1 MAHLRRLQPVLG
13 LALLFIAGGFGAA
26 HAVPG
31 DENWG
36 TDFGAPGADRFVHAS
51 IAFEGDLVIGGS
63 FDAVGGLG
71 AQHLARWDGTAWS
84 EMGETF
90 NDDVNCL
97 AIWNGALYAGGGF
110 TACGATP
117 MSGLARWDGAGWVA
131 VGGGVDGYVEDLAV
145 WNGML
150 AVGGYFE
157 SVDGG
162 SLSTAHVAIWDGAN
176 WDEMDGGMNNGP
188 VSDVEVFAGSLYACG
203 QFDYAGSSNAPNL
216 ARWNGSSWSAVGGG
230 LTDDMGDP
238 FEAYAVDMAVH
249 AGKLVVAGRF
259 ARAGAVTV
267 DGIVTWNGTVFAAP
281 GVSSFG
287 GSVTEVG
294 LYGANL
300 VAASEAGIIR
310 TWNGTFWNHLGGII
324 GSIATSTEYG
334 GGVVFGGS
342 FELGVNPRV
351 ANVALYT
358 GTWSALAEG
367 QGANLP
373 VRGFH
378 EWNGTL
384 IAGGS
389 FSRIGGVSGSMVA
402 AWDGSGWAPLG
413 SGVAYQFGGGVESF
427 TTFEGDLIAGG
438 SFTTA
443 GGVPA
448 NKIARWNGT
457 QWSAMGAGS
466 LSTVSGLL
474 TLGGELYA
482 NGYWAGNIQT
492 LGRWNGA
499 DFTPLGGTISGGV
512 QILHALGAYG
522 GQPVMGGH
530 FTSIGG
536 TPAMNIARWDGAA
549 WHALGAGPSGAVYAI
564 HEADGLLYVGG
575 GFAQAGGQ
583 PALNIAVW
591 DGANWSAL
599 GAGVNGRVFDITS
612 AGGSIYVTGEFTQ
625 AGGQSALYIARW
637 DGAAWHGLGSGLNAK
652 GHALRFVGNDLMV
665 GGEFTLAG
673 NSGSL
678 RIARWTTAASA
689 VDPAPDGR
697 ARFFMGPGRPNPFT
711 GATTLSFALPQPS
724 DVVIDVFDI
733 RGARVRSLARA
744 GLGAGPHQVTWDGRD
759 AAGLPAPA
767 GVYFV
772 ALRGGDAA
780 ARQRVTL
787 VR

>member
-1 MAHLRRLQPVLG
+1 MPRLHRLVPIFGLMLLVLASG
-13 LALLFIAGGFGAA
+13 LGTAR
-26 HAVPG
+26 AVPG
-31 DENWG
+31 DENWA
-36 TDFGAPGADRFVHAS
+36 TVYGAPGADKFVFAS
-51 IAFEGDLVIGGS
+51 IVFEGDLVIGGS

-71 AQHLARWDGTAWS
+71 ARRLSRWDGASWAA
-84 EMGETF
+84 MGEAF
-90 NDDVNCL
+90 NDDVYSL
-97 AIWNGALYAGGGF
+97 VVWNGALYAGGGF

-131 VGGGVDGYVEDLAV
+131 VGGGVDGTVEDMAV
-145 WNGML
+145 WNGAL

-162 SLSTAHVAIWDGAN
+162 SVSTAHVATWDGAA
-176 WDEMDGGMNNGP
+176 WDAMDGGMNGG

-230 LTDDMGDP
+230 LTDDLGDP
-238 FEAYAVDMAVH
+238 FEAYAVDMVVH
-249 AGKLVVAGRF
+249 AGKLVIAGSF
-259 ARAGAVTV
+259 ARAGALAV

-281 GVSSFG
+281 GASSFG

-300 VAASEAGIIR
+300 VAAGEQGIIR

-324 GSIATSTEYG
+324 GTIATSTGYG

-367 QGANLP
+367 HGANLP

-427 TTFEGDLIAGG
+427 ATFEGDLIAGG
-438 SFTTA
+438 AFSTA

-448 NKIARWNGT
+448 NKIARWNGA

-474 TLGGELYA
+474 ALGGELYA
-482 NGYWAGNIQT
+482 NGYWAGNVQT

-499 DFTPLGGTISGGV
+499 DFTPLGGTILGGV
-512 QILHALGAYG
+512 QILHALGSFG
-522 GQPVMGGH
+522 GQPVMGGS
-530 FTSIGG
+530 FTSVGG
-536 TPAMNIARWDGAA
+536 TPAANIARWDGAA
-549 WHALGAGPSGAVYAI
+549 WQALGTGTNGSVNAI
-564 HEADGLLYVGG
+564 HEAGGLLYVGG
-575 GFAQAGGQ
+575 IFQQAGGQ
-583 PALNIAVW
+583 PASNIAVW
-591 DGANWSAL
+591 NGAGWSAL

-612 AGGSIYVTGEFTQ
+612 SGGSIYVTGEFTQ
-625 AGGQSALYIARW
+625 AGGQPAPYIARW
-637 DGAAWHGLGSGLNAK
+637 DGAAWQGLGSGLNAK

-711 GATTLSFALPQPS
+711 GATTLSFTLPQPS
-724 DVVIDVFDI
+724 DVVVDVFDL

-744 GLGAGPHQVTWDGRD
+744 GLGAGTHQVTWDGRD